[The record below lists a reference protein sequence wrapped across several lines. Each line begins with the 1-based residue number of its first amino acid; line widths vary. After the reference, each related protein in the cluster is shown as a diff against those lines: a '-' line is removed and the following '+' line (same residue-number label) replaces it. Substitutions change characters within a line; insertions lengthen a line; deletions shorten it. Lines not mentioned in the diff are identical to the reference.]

1 MLGSMFT
8 EHMIVTDVIRT
19 VLTRALEDGSIF
31 PRDHAEE
38 SAAITLELRGILCP
52 TEQYRTRKLTTS
64 GEADARRILAP

>member
-31 PRDHAEE
+31 PRDHA
-38 SAAITLELRGILCP
+38 
-52 TEQYRTRKLTTS
+52 
-64 GEADARRILAP
+64 